1 MPKKSAT
8 KIDPAKVTD
17 KYSLRRLE
25 RLADTI
31 FAIALML
38 LIVNIDFAPRDM
50 TSAADAYAYLW
61 KSSSQSLGFAISF
74 LLVAYYWISHQ
85 SYFAHYTSTN
95 RTHIFLELLFLLA
108 IAGMPLNN
116 DFIEAFPDAMAPR
129 IAISCDIFMA
139 GILTFFSWS
148 YATAGNRLI
157 DATETS
163 PKVVKYMKS
172 QALVMPVIAL
182 IACGAAFVHPFA
194 WDAILFVGPIL
205 GMKLVTRI
213 K

>member
-1 MPKKSAT
+1 MES
-8 KIDPAKVTD
+8 KVPTM

-31 FAIALML
+31 FAIAIML
-38 LIVNIDFAPRDM
+38 LIVKIDFAPRDLS
-50 TSAADAYAYLW
+50 SAAEAYAFLW

-85 SYFAHYTSTN
+85 TYFGYYTGTN
-95 RTHIFLELLFLLA
+95 MAHIFLELLFLLA

-116 DFIEAFPDAMAPR
+116 DFIEAFPDALAPR
-129 IAISCDIFMA
+129 IAISSDIFMA
-139 GILTFFSWS
+139 GIFTFFSWS

-157 DATETS
+157 DPKKISPET
-163 PKVVKYMKS
+163 VKYMRD
-172 QALVMPVIAL
+172 QALVMPVIAI
-182 IACGAAFVHPFA
+182 IAVGAAFIHPLA

-205 GMKLVTRI
+205 GMKLITGKKV

>member
-1 MPKKSAT
+1 MES
-8 KIDPAKVTD
+8 KVPIV

-25 RLADTI
+25 RLADSI

-38 LIVNIDFAPRDM
+38 LIVKIDFAPRDLS
-50 TSAADAYAYLW
+50 SAAEAYDFLW

-85 SYFAHYTSTN
+85 SYFSYYTGTN

-116 DFIEAFPDAMAPR
+116 DFIEAFPDELAPR
-129 IAISCDIFMA
+129 IAISSDIFMA
-139 GILTFFSWS
+139 GIFSFFSWS

-157 DATETS
+157 DPKKTS
-163 PKVVKYMKS
+163 PETVKYMRD
-172 QALVMPVIAL
+172 QALVMPVIAI
-182 IACGAAFVHPFA
+182 IAVGAAFIHPFA
-194 WDAILFVGPIL
+194 WDAILFVGPIF
-205 GMKLVTRI
+205 GMKLVTS
-213 K
+213 KNVK

>member
-1 MPKKSAT
+1 MES
-8 KIDPAKVTD
+8 KVPTD

-25 RLADTI
+25 RLADSI

-38 LIVNIDFAPRDM
+38 LIVKIDFAPRDLS
-50 TSAADAYAYLW
+50 SAEEAYAFLW

-85 SYFAHYTSTN
+85 SYFGYYTDTN
-95 RTHIFLELLFLLA
+95 RTHLFLELLFLLA

-116 DFIEAFPDAMAPR
+116 DFIEAFPDALAPR
-129 IAISCDIFMA
+129 IAISSDIFMA
-139 GILTFFSWS
+139 GIFTFFSWS

-157 DATETS
+157 DPEKTS
-163 PKVVKYMKS
+163 PQTVKYMRDH
-172 QALVMPVIAL
+172 ALVMPVIAL
-182 IACGAAFVHPFA
+182 VAVGAAFIHPLA
-194 WDAILFVGPIL
+194 WDVILFVGPIL
-205 GMKLVTRI
+205 AMKLITGKKV